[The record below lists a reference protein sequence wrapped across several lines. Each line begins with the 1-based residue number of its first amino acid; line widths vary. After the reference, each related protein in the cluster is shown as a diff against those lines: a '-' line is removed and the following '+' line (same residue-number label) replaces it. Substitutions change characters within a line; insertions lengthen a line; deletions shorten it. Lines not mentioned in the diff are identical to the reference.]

1 MATEVM
7 TDQRMFI
14 DGRSVDAVGG
24 GWIDVHSP
32 ATGALVGRVPEGGPE
47 DVDRAVDAAR
57 RSFRSGAWSRALLS
71 DRSATLWRL
80 ADLIEAQAD
89 DLARLETAQ
98 TGSAYKL
105 RRDSDLPFSI
115 DNLRFFATAARHLE
129 GKAAG
134 EYSGSHTSMVRRE
147 PIGVVGQIAPWN
159 YPLWMAIWKVAPALA
174 AGNSVVLKPASGTP
188 LTTIR
193 LAELAAEA
201 GLPPGVLNVITGRGD
216 VVGAAIAAHGGVDVV
231 SLTGDTETG
240 RRLMALASP
249 NLKRVHLE
257 LGGKAPFVVCDDA
270 DIEAAARGA
279 TAGALI
285 NGGQDCT
292 AATRIYVHRSVAD
305 RLLARLVE
313 LFEAVRV
320 GDPMAPTTDLGSLI
334 SSAQVDRVDGF
345 VTRAREAGGR
355 IMTGGVRAEVAGL
368 PGGAFYRPTI
378 VTDVAPDAEIVRR
391 EVFGPVLVVLP
402 FDTDDEALEQA
413 NASVYGLASSVWTRD
428 VFRAMRF
435 ARELNFGHVLVN
447 DHLMVASEMPHGGF
461 RQSGF
466 GKDMS
471 MYSFEEYTQVKH
483 VMIELT
489 GESEKP
495 WHYTIFGDKSGE

>member
-1 MATEVM
+1 MATEVV
-7 TDQRMFI
+7 TDRRLFI
-14 DGRSVDAVGG
+14 DGRPTDGATGR
-24 GWIDVHSP
+24 WLDVRSP
-32 ATGALVGRVPEGGPE
+32 ATGALVGRVPEGAPA
-47 DVDRAVDAAR
+47 DVDRAVEAAR

-71 DRSATLWRL
+71 ERSAVLWRL
-80 ADLIEAQAD
+80 AGLLEANAD
-89 DLARLETAQ
+89 ELARLETAQ
-98 TGSAYKL
+98 TGSALKL
-105 RRDSDLPFSI
+105 RRESDLPFSV
-115 DNLRFFATAARHLE
+115 DNLRFFATAVRHLE
-129 GKAAG
+129 GKAAA
-134 EYSGSHTSMVRRE
+134 EYSGAHTSMVRRE
-147 PIGVVGQIAPWN
+147 PIGVVGQVAPWN

-174 AGNSVVLKPASGTP
+174 AGNSVVLKPATATP

-193 LAELAAEA
+193 LAELADQA
-201 GLPPGVLNVITGRGD
+201 GVPAGVLNVVTGRGD
-216 VVGAAIAAHGGVDVV
+216 VVGAAIAAHPDVDIV

-240 RRLMALASP
+240 RRIMALASQS
-249 NLKRVHLE
+249 LKRVHLE

-292 AATRIYVHRSVAD
+292 AATRVYVQRAV
-305 RLLARLVE
+305 REPFLARLTE

-320 GDPMAPTTDLGSLI
+320 GDPMAPSTDLGSLI
-334 SSAQVDRVDGF
+334 SAAQVERVEGF
-345 VTRAREAGGR
+345 VARAREAGGR
-355 IMTGGVRAEVAGL
+355 VVTGGVRAEVAGL

-378 VTDVAPDAEIVRR
+378 VTDVAPDAEIVTR

-402 FDTDDEALEQA
+402 FDADDDALEQA
-413 NASVYGLASSVWTRD
+413 NATVYGLAASVWTRD

-461 RQSGF
+461 KQSGF

-471 MYSFEEYTQVKH
+471 MYSFEEYTQLKH

-489 GESEKP
+489 GEAEKP
-495 WHYTIFGDKSGE
+495 WHYTIFGDPKA